1 MNTGIYHISF
11 ASHSELMFR
20 SNADLIK
27 GFNCMAEAASKCDS
41 RLLADA
47 FMCSHS
53 HQALRSEDPREVF
66 RDFRNRYTRYFNSKY
81 HRSGKLGDDLPFIDE
96 MRGAKRI
103 IVGIC
108 YVIRQGL
115 HHGLSATPFGYPH
128 CSARAYFAKE
138 LGYDNVKR
146 LIDDRKRYLF
156 LTRDSPIPPEW
167 RMDENGLLLREDV
180 LDTTYVEN
188 LFVTPRNYLYHMNRL
203 TDEKWLNDQAE
214 ADGEGSFTLS
224 ELEVSMPGFDIEAI
238 LKNERGIIDNRAM
251 SDLEL
256 CELVDGL
263 YLPKYFKKN
272 PEETSIY
279 LVPEK
284 KRIEIA
290 NQLQHDLRYR
300 PNTISS
306 KNEKYAT
313 DAQIRRCLLL

>member
-1 MNTGIYHISF
+1 
-11 ASHSELMFR
+11 
-20 SNADLIK
+20 
-27 GFNCMAEAASKCDS
+27 
-41 RLLADA
+41 
-47 FMCSHS
+47 
-53 HQALRSEDPREVF
+53 
-66 RDFRNRYTRYFNSKY
+66 
-81 HRSGKLGDDLPFIDE
+81 
-96 MRGAKRI
+96 
-103 IVGIC
+103 
-108 YVIRQGL
+108 
-115 HHGLSATPFGYPH
+115 
-128 CSARAYFAKE
+128 
-138 LGYDNVKR
+138 
-146 LIDDRKRYLF
+146 
-156 LTRDSPIPPEW
+156 
-167 RMDENGLLLREDV
+167 MDENGLLLREDV